1 MSSLFWTLD
10 RVAAALEHCSNVS
23 LPRGPLALAGVT
35 TDTRSIQ
42 AGQLF
47 VALRGERFD
56 GHDYLESA
64 VAAGAAAVV
73 VSSSRPLGILGV
85 PVFQVADTLV
95 ALGALASYWRKA
107 WGRTVVAVAGSNGKT
122 TTKDLI
128 RAALGEEI
136 RVHATTGNLNNRIGV
151 PLTLLATP
159 VEAELAVIELG
170 TNIPGEVAIL
180 REIARPEI
188 SVVTSVA
195 EEHLEGLGDLA
206 GVLREETACYDGVA
220 VGIAPASQPEIGEAA
235 KGKAERVVIA
245 GLELGDVRPRA
256 WKLHADGRG
265 TIELNG
271 VSVSPPLRGLHNLEN
286 TMLAIAVGDVCG
298 VTHQAM
304 AAGIARMPAP
314 KMRVAWETLGR
325 ATLINDTYNANPG
338 STRAAIGLLS
348 GVGDGRQRVIVL
360 GTMRELGAASDKC
373 HDDISRLALDSGA
386 QVVAGVGDFAE
397 SLQRVRPADERV
409 ITARSVEELWPLL
422 APRLEPDAVILLK
435 ASRGVQLEQLVPHL
449 TTWATQ

>member
-1 MSSLFWTLD
+1 M
-10 RVAAALEHCSNVS
+10 AAALEQCSNVA
-23 LPRGPLALAGVT
+23 LPRGPLALAGIT
-35 TDTRSIQ
+35 TDSRSIR

-73 VSSSRPLGILGV
+73 VSSSPPLGTISV

-95 ALGALASYWRKA
+95 ALGALASYWRNA

-151 PLTLLATP
+151 PLTLLAIP
-159 VEAELAVIELG
+159 SEAELAVIELG
-170 TNIPGEVAIL
+170 TSIPGEVGIL
-180 REIARPEI
+180 RDIARPEI

-195 EEHLEGLGDLA
+195 EEHLEGLGDLT

-235 KGKAERVVIA
+235 KGKAKRVVIA

-256 WKLHADGRG
+256 WKLDADGRG
-265 TIELNG
+265 AIELNG
-271 VSVSPPLRGLHNLEN
+271 VTVTPPLRGLHNLEN

-304 AAGIARMPAP
+304 ATGIARMPAP

-325 ATLINDTYNANPG
+325 ATLINDAYNANPG
-338 STRAAIGLLS
+338 STRAAIGLLN

-360 GTMRELGAASDKC
+360 GTMRELGASSDKC
-373 HDDISRLALDSGA
+373 HDDISRLALASGA
-386 QVVAGVGDFAE
+386 EVVAGVGDFAE
-397 SLQRVRPADERV
+397 SLQRVGPAADRV
-409 ITARSVEELWPLL
+409 ITARSVEALWPLL
-422 APRLEPDAVILLK
+422 EPRLEADAVILLK

-449 TTWATQ
+449 TAWATQ